1 MGHKDSHP
9 CSALCISFVVL
20 CRTYTEVEE
29 NNVTAARG
37 RHRAALDPP
46 HPARR
51 QRPPAL
57 RRAVPG
63 LCLSI
68 LHDCT
73 LSQYC
78 LWRAVRWGA
87 RG

>member
-1 MGHKDSHP
+1 
-9 CSALCISFVVL
+9 VVL

-29 NNVTAARG
+29 NNVTAAHG

-68 LHDCT
+68 LHA
-73 LSQYC
+73 LC
-78 LWRAVRWGA
+78 LRIVSGGLCGGA
-87 RG
+87 RDDNSTIWV